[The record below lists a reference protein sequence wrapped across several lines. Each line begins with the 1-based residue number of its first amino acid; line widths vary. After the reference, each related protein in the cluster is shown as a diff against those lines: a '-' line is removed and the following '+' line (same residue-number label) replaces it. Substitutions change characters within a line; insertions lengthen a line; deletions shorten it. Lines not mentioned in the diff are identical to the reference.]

1 MQKITFLSI
10 IVLLI
15 NSLSIVYAQDK
26 MTRLLKERDELH
38 KAYEHY
44 NEQNSSLFGKKSKK
58 DLLNII
64 NTLKE
69 IINKD
74 TEIIR
79 EVRLQSS
86 QAKRQSTQNESSFVN
101 LNHEITGRIASL
113 NEEIEILNA
122 QVKLKN
128 SELLTQQEKFESQ
141 EQTLTVFKIITAILA
156 ATILGLAWY
165 VRRLKTV
172 MLQK

>member
-1 MQKITFLSI
+1 MQKIILLSI
-10 IVLLI
+10 IVLITGL
-15 NSLSIVYAQDK
+15 LPAVYAQDN

-38 KAYEHY
+38 KAYAHY

-101 LNHEITGRIASL
+101 LNHEITGRISSL
-113 NEEIEILNA
+113 NEEIEVLHA

-128 SELLTQQEKFESQ
+128 SELLTHQEKFESQ
-141 EQTLTVFKIITAILA
+141 EQTLFVFKIITAILA
-156 ATILGLAWY
+156 VTILGLAWY
-165 VRRLKTV
+165 VRRLKTLMV
-172 MLQK
+172 QK